1 VVACKL
7 LIFNIVRKV
16 SEHYKYMGI
25 LASGRLAQNMFF
37 LTVNGEAERV
47 ILYKKRTLYIYI
59 PILLYFSVTT
69 ARCIIPLVT
78 IYH

>member
-1 VVACKL
+1 MVACKL
-7 LIFNIVRKV
+7 LILNIVLKV

-25 LASGRLAQNMFF
+25 WASGRLAQNMFF
-37 LTVNGEAERV
+37 LTVNGGAKEG

-59 PILLYFSVTT
+59 LILLYFSITT